1 MALSFFYLEFL
12 RMLQFL
18 RLRRDDRADVAIEV
32 VMLRHEVSVL
42 RRQVERPSL
51 LTGVP
56 VNLYGTRADSVRRRC
71 RPSRTGPS
79 ELSTVLHYPTVVP
92 RS

>member
-1 MALSFFYLEFL
+1 VALLFLYLEFP

-18 RLRRDDRADVAIEV
+18 RLRRDDRADMAIEV
-32 VMLRHEVSVL
+32 VMVRHEVSVL
-42 RRQVERPSL
+42 RRQVERQSL

-56 VNLYGTRADSVRRRC
+56 MNLYETRADSVRRRC
-71 RPSRTGPS
+71 WSSRTHPTD
-79 ELSTVLHYPTVVP
+79 LSAVLHYPTAVP

>member
-1 MALSFFYLEFL
+1 MALLILYLDFL

-18 RLRRDDRADVAIEV
+18 RLRRDDRADLAIEV

-56 VNLYGTRADSVRRRC
+56 VNLYGARADSVRRRC
-71 RPSRTGPS
+71 WSSRTRPSA
-79 ELSTVLHYPTVVP
+79 LSTVPHYPTVVP

>member
-1 MALSFFYLEFL
+1 MALLILCLEFL
-12 RMLQFL
+12 RMLQLL

-32 VMLRHEVSVL
+32 VTPRHEVSVF

-51 LTGVP
+51 FDRVP
-56 VNLYGTRADSVRRRC
+56 MDLYRTRADSARRRC
-71 RPSRTGPS
+71 RSSRTRPND
-79 ELSTVLHYPTVVP
+79 LSTVLHYPTVVP